1 MDEECLTIF
10 RAPLEINQI
19 LLSQGW
25 HWQISGRLYMLVVC
39 LSCLFVFAML
49 ATPAQDSWD
58 ILEGLAAG
66 IPGATCPRYD
76 TRWEGISNPC
86 RHHTE
91 AIQFSWPKQP
101 LGPSVQEVLSVK
113 WLKQNG
119 VKCSKLGVCRPSRLY
134 KGETPRRRSVLET
147 CAGLMPYRQV
157 GESFARALGWQKS
170 VPKRNGSNEQL
181 SGGSNP
187 SEKMIVN
194 WHPPK

>member
-1 MDEECLTIF
+1 
-10 RAPLEINQI
+10 
-19 LLSQGW
+19 
-25 HWQISGRLYMLVVC
+25 
-39 LSCLFVFAML
+39 ML

-58 ILEGLAAG
+58 ILEGLAAV

-91 AIQFSWPKQP
+91 AIQLSWPKQP

-157 GESFARALGWQKS
+157 GESFARALGWQK
-170 VPKRNGSNEQL
+170 VCQKEMVQMNNCLVVQTHRKKWL
-181 SGGSNP
+181 SIGILPNRGWQWKWCTTTSQKT
-187 SEKMIVN
+187 SL
-194 WHPPK
+194 HPPKFNMEPQIGHIW